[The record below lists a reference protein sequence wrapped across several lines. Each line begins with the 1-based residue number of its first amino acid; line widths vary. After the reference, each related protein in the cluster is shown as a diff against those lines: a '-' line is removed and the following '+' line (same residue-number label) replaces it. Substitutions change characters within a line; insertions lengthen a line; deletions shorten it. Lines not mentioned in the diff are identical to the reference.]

1 MSQSELLTKLTRVL
15 ESGGVAYMLTGS
27 WASSIYGEPRST
39 HDVDLVIDVDRRAV
53 VLLRGAFDPTDYA
66 FDEVAAGAAISGR
79 GMFQLWHF
87 ASGDSVDFW
96 VCADEPYSRQSFSR
110 RRKIPVLDFEAY
122 VCSPED
128 VIVQKLR
135 WAEMSGGSEKQM
147 NDVRGVFELQRDILD
162 LSYIEHW
169 VHELGVG
176 ALWQRTLDKS
186 RPL

>member
-1 MSQSELLTKLTRVL
+1 
-15 ESGGVAYMLTGS
+15 
-27 WASSIYGEPRST
+27 
-39 HDVDLVIDVDRRAV
+39 
-53 VLLRGAFDPTDYA
+53 
-66 FDEVAAGAAISGR
+66 
-79 GMFQLWHF
+79 
-87 ASGDSVDFW
+87 
-96 VCADEPYSRQSFSR
+96 
-110 RRKIPVLDFEAY
+110 
-122 VCSPED
+122 
-128 VIVQKLR
+128 VQKLR